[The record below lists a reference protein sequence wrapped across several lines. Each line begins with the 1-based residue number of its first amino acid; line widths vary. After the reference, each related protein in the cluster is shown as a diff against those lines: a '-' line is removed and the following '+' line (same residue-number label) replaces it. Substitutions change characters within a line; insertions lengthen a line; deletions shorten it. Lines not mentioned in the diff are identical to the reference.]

1 MTFASR
7 ELLRTVVANDGVS
20 APSESVDPD
29 RDADFARVALPLL
42 PTIARVAGALARDR
56 ADADDLVQETF
67 LKAFRHWHTFVPGSD
82 CKRWLAA
89 ICRNTFFA
97 QRARQRWVTAVGDD
111 MELETFA
118 AVHLHKLARD
128 RGVEDVFARLDVG
141 PAIRQAIDALD
152 APFRDVVLLVDVEE
166 FRYEEAAEVLGIPV
180 GTVRSRL
187 YRARRQLQQSLLD
200 YAVDAGFS
208 SVRRPPPALTAAN
221 TSGVLHGNS

>member
-1 MTFASR
+1 MR
-7 ELLRTVVANDGVS
+7 ELSPPVVASAGVS
-20 APSESVDPD
+20 APSESMGSG
-29 RDADFARVALPLL
+29 RDAEFARVALPLL
-42 PTIARVAGALARDR
+42 PTVARVAGSLTRDR
-56 ADADDLVQETF
+56 SDADDLVQDTY

-128 RGVEDVFARLDVG
+128 RGVEDVFARLDMG
-141 PAIRQAIDALD
+141 PAIREAIDALD
-152 APFRDVVLLVDVEE
+152 PSFRDVVLLVDVEE
-166 FRYEEAAEVLGIPV
+166 FRYEEAADVLGIPV

-187 YRARRQLQQSLLD
+187 YRARRQLQQSLVD

-208 SVRRPPPALTAAN
+208 SVRRPPPALTAARP
-221 TSGVLHGNS
+221 SGVLHGKS

>member
-1 MTFASR
+1 MTFVSR
-7 ELLRTVVANDGVS
+7 ELLPPLVASAGVS
-20 APSESVDPD
+20 APSESVDPG
-29 RDADFARVALPLL
+29 RDADFAHVALPLL
-42 PTIARVAGALARDR
+42 PSVARVAGSLTRDR
-56 ADADDLVQETF
+56 SDADDLVQDTF

-141 PAIRQAIDALD
+141 PAIREAIDALD

-166 FRYEEAAEVLGIPV
+166 FRYEEAADVLGIPV

-187 YRARRQLQQSLLD
+187 YRARRQLQQSLVD

-208 SVRRPPPALTAAN
+208 SVRRPPPALTAARAR
-221 TSGVLHGNS
+221 GVPNDKA

>member
-1 MTFASR
+1 MTLVAR
-7 ELLRTVVANDGVS
+7 ELLPRVVATAGVS
-20 APSESVDPD
+20 VPSESVDPG
-29 RDADFARVALPLL
+29 RDADFVRVALPLL
-42 PTIARVAGALARDR
+42 PTVARVAGSLARDR
-56 ADADDLVQETF
+56 SDADDLVQETF

-141 PAIRQAIDALD
+141 PASREAIDALD
-152 APFRDVVLLVDVEE
+152 APFRDVALLVDVEE
-166 FRYEEAAEVLGIPV
+166 FRYEEAADVLDIPV

-187 YRARRQLQQSLLD
+187 YRARRLLQQSLVD

-208 SVRRPPPALTAAN
+208 SARRPPSALTAAR
-221 TSGVLHGNS
+221 TSGVSHGKS

>member
-1 MTFASR
+1 MTFAPR
-7 ELLRTVVANDGVS
+7 ELLPPVIASAGVS
-20 APSESVDPD
+20 PLSEPVDPG
-29 RDADFARVALPLL
+29 RDADFARIALPLL
-42 PTIARVAGALARDR
+42 PTLARVAGSLARDR

-128 RGVEDVFARLDVG
+128 RGVEDVFARVDVG
-141 PAIRQAIDALD
+141 PAIREAIDALD
-152 APFRDVVLLVDVEE
+152 APFREVVLLVDVEE
-166 FRYEEAAEVLGIPV
+166 FRYEEAADVLGIPV

-187 YRARRQLQQSLLD
+187 YRARRQLQQLLVD

-208 SVRRPPPALTAAN
+208 SVRRSSPALTAAN
-221 TSGVLHGNS
+221 TSGVPHAKP

>member
-1 MTFASR
+1 MIRVAR
-7 ELLRTVVANDGVS
+7 ELPPPVIASAGVS
-20 APSESVDPD
+20 LPAESVDPG
-29 RDADFARVALPLL
+29 RDAEFARVALPLL
-42 PTIARVAGALARDR
+42 PTIARVAGSLARDR
-56 ADADDLVQETF
+56 ADADDLLQETF

-82 CKRWLAA
+82 CKRWLSA

-97 QRARQRWVTAVGDD
+97 QRARERWVTAVGDD

-141 PAIRQAIDALD
+141 PAIREAIDALD
-152 APFRDVVLLVDVEE
+152 APFRDVVLLVDVDE

-187 YRARRQLQQSLLD
+187 YRARRQLQQALVD
-200 YAVDAGFS
+200 YALDAGFA
-208 SVRRPPPALTAAN
+208 SVRRPPPVSPAAR
-221 TSGVLHGNS
+221 TPGVLHG

>member
-1 MTFASR
+1 MIRVAR
-7 ELLRTVVANDGVS
+7 ELPPPVIASADVS
-20 APSESVDPD
+20 LPAESVDPG
-29 RDADFARVALPLL
+29 RDAEFARVALPLL
-42 PTIARVAGALARDR
+42 PTIARVAGSLARDR
-56 ADADDLVQETF
+56 ADADDLLQETF

-82 CKRWLAA
+82 CKRWLSA

-97 QRARQRWVTAVGDD
+97 QRARERWVTAVGDD

-141 PAIRQAIDALD
+141 PAIREAIDALD
-152 APFRDVVLLVDVEE
+152 APFRDVVLLVDVDE

-187 YRARRQLQQSLLD
+187 YRARRQLQQALVD
-200 YAVDAGFS
+200 YALDAGFA
-208 SVRRPPPALTAAN
+208 SVRRPPPVPPAAR
-221 TSGVLHGNS
+221 TPGVLHG